1 VNDKAALSKVKV
13 GDKVTITWTAA
24 VLMSVEGS

>member
-1 VNDKAALSKVKV
+1 MTIQHVIWKV